1 VLFAYTENS
10 RIENVT
16 ASNNWC
22 GIHLDDSSDNALAS
36 NTVSNNDNG
45 ICLYSSSNN
54 ALESN
59 TASNSDNGICLYSS
73 SNNNLIYNNYL
84 NNTAN
89 AYDCGNNQWDS
100 GTVGNYWSDYR
111 EKYPDAEEL
120 NESEIWDT
128 PYDIPGSAGAQD
140 RFPLMQP
147 WTATSLKGDLNSDG
161 YITPADAAIA
171 LRIAATGAQNPAAD
185 MNDDGTVTSL
195 DALMILQAAAG
206 NIEL

>member
-1 VLFAYTENS
+1 MIRAKTRLQATPS
-10 RIENVT
+10 RT
-16 ASNNWC
+16 TT
-22 GIHLDDSSDNALAS
+22 
-36 NTVSNNDNG
+36 TVSTY
-45 ICLYSSSNN
+45 IYYR
-54 ALESN
+54 
-59 TASNSDNGICLYSS
+59 T
-73 SNNNLIYNNYL
+73 NNNLVYNNNF

-89 AYDCGNNQWDS
+89 AHDTGNNRRDS

-128 PYDIPGSAGAQD
+128 PYDIPGGAGAQD

-147 WTATSLKGDLNSDG
+147 WTATSQKGDLNSDG

-195 DALMILQAAAG
+195 DALMILQAAADG
-206 NIEL
+206 IEI